1 MLDGAA
7 AAFLPLDSRGWSL
20 TEAEGKVDAEAVVCL
35 CWVRDMAAILLPE
48 LMIGVLEAAVT
59 KTLALVLVREW

>member
-1 MLDGAA
+1 MDGAA

-20 TEAEGKVDAEAVVCL
+20 TEAEDKVDAEAMVCL

-48 LMIGVLEAAVT
+48 LMVGALEAAVT
-59 KTLALVLVREW
+59 KTLAPVLVREW